1 MCGWAT
7 TYAANKE
14 RKRVSHLSGGAV
26 QLKMVFFHVF
36 SSTLFLIPPLYF
48 FKTTALGLS
57 QGSTIKVQEKFY

>member
-14 RKRVSHLSGGAV
+14 EKEFLFEWWGCPIENGIFVSLAQH
-26 QLKMVFFHVF
+26 FF
-36 SSTLFLIPPLYF
+36 LLPPLYF
-48 FKTTALGLS
+48 FKTTALGLP

>member
-7 TYAANKE
+7 TYAANTEK
-14 RKRVSHLSGGAV
+14 KRVFHLTGGAV
-26 QLKMVFFHVF
+26 QLKWYFLMSLAQHFF
-36 SSTLFLIPPLYF
+36 LLPPLYF